1 MFDFLKRFL
10 ADFDSIFFVR
20 SVALCRFR
28 NVLYFIF
35 VLRIAKTLAECT
47 NVFYNSIQKY
57 IGDGKKFVKT
67 TKKYICSFDG
77 NFMTKYDFTDCTIF
91 FQFSFMTFA
100 TLWKLQN
107 FTATIFSQKFR
118 EINFLL
124 KKT

>member
-77 NFMTKYDFTDCTIF
+77 NFMTKYDFTIF
-91 FQFSFMTFA
+91 FQFSFMTSALLYSLLFIVPGIFM
-100 TLWKLQN
+100 QFVCN
-107 FTATIFSQKFR
+107 FRSV
-118 EINFLL
+118 L
-124 KKT
+124 